1 MKRTTRYSTVDLAKG
16 WERTTLRRL
25 IFLLCAI
32 ALAATLADAQ
42 NSRSRDSQAR
52 LGFGPQVGLHSSQ
65 SSDAMRV
72 MGGAALRIRLSQ
84 ALGVE
89 GSINYREDD
98 YLGGA
103 IQTKSWPVMV
113 TGMIYPLPI
122 VYGALGAGWYNT
134 SVDYQVPGQQTPV
147 FLTSESKQEFGWH
160 FGGGVEI
167 PAGPGS
173 FVGDI
178 RYVFLNYNF
187 QKFPGSDGVKSNFY
201 VLTFGYLFGL

>member
-1 MKRTTRYSTVDLAKG
+1 MNKTTRYRTVIRSAVPG
-16 WERTTLRRL
+16 RTTMRL
-25 IFLLCAI
+25 LALLAGFM
-32 ALAATLADAQ
+32 LAATLADAQ
-42 NSRSRDSQAR
+42 SSSSRDSQAR

-65 SSDAMRV
+65 SSDDMRV

-122 VYGALGAGWYNT
+122 LYGALGAGWYNT
-134 SVDYQVPGQQTPV
+134 SIDYQVPPGPQTPV
-147 FLTSESKQEFGWH
+147 FLTHETNQEFGWH

-167 PAGPGS
+167 PAGAGS

-201 VLTFGYLFGL
+201 VITFGYLFGL